1 MPPTSPAR
9 RLLRPAAFFLALA
22 PLAYLVWQAFD
33 GRLSA
38 NPIDDITDTTGTWT
52 LRFVLITLAIR
63 PVRRLPG
70 LAAIGSL
77 RRMTGLFAFFYGVL
91 HLTTYLWLDQF
102 FDVPAI
108 LKDVAKRPFITAGVT
123 AFLLMVPL
131 ALTSTQGMMRRLGGA
146 RWKALH
152 RLVYVTAIGGVI
164 HYLWLVKADRH
175 RPLIYGAILALLL
188 GYRAWEAARSRRG
201 TPPTPTTT
209 NHGTI

>member
-1 MPPTSPAR
+1 MPPRSLVR
-9 RLLRPAAFFLALA
+9 RLLSPGAFLLALL
-22 PLAYLVWQAFD
+22 PLAYLVWQALD

-63 PVRRLPG
+63 PLRKVPG
-70 LAAIGSL
+70 LSALASL
-77 RRMTGLFAFFYGVL
+77 RRMAGLFAFFYGVL
-91 HLTTYLWLDQF
+91 HLATYLWLDQF
-102 FDVPAI
+102 FDVPEI
-108 LKDVAKRPFITAGVT
+108 LKDVAKRPFITAGVS

-152 RLVYVTAIGGVI
+152 RLVYLTAIGGVI

-175 RPLIYGAILALLL
+175 RPLIYGAIVALLL
-188 GYRAWEAARSRRG
+188 GYRIWEAVRSRRSR
-201 TPPTPTTT
+201 PPTPTT